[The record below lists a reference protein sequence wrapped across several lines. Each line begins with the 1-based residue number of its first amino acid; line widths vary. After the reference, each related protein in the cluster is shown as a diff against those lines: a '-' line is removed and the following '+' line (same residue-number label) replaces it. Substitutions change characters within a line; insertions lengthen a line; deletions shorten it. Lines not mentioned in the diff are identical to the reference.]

1 MSSVAVRPQGCL
13 KQLPEDF
20 VVEEIPAY
28 IPSGDGEHL
37 YLWIEKRDFPAEQL
51 LRHVARSLE
60 ISQSDIG
67 CAGMKD
73 RRAVTRQWL
82 SVPAKAVDRIPL
94 LESDRVSVLD
104 NRRHGNKLRTGHLAG
119 NRFTILVRTL
129 GNSGA
134 DDEPVSEPVLETLQP
149 ALERMRQLGFAN
161 YFGDQRFGRDGE
173 TLLLGYDLLAGRKTP
188 RDIPYSRRK
197 FLLKLALSSVQS
209 DLFNQTL
216 AARIDDQ
223 LIATVLPGDVM
234 EVVASGGKFTVDDV
248 AAEQIRCAAG
258 ETALTG
264 PMFGLKMKQ
273 PTGEPALREA
283 RILEQSGLTLDSF
296 GGFGDLLSGT
306 RRRYLIRPGELTAAA
321 EVAGIRLQFTLPA
334 GVYATTLVDELFET
348 HERETAISDG
358 TSDLPSSD
366 VPPPP
371 SD

>member
-1 MSSVAVRPQGCL
+1 M
-13 KQLPEDF
+13 
-20 VVEEIPAY
+20 VEEIPAY

-37 YLWIEKRDFPAEQL
+37 YLWIEKRDFPAERL

-82 SVPAKAVDRIPL
+82 SIPAKALDRIPL

-104 NRRHGNKLRTGHLAG
+104 QRRHGNKLRTGHLAG

-134 DDEPVSEPVLETLQP
+134 DNELDAASVLETLQP
-149 ALERMRQLGFAN
+149 ALARLRQLGFAN

-216 AARIDDQ
+216 AARINDL

-234 EVVASGGKFTVDDV
+234 EVVASGGKFIVDDV
-248 AAEQIRCAAG
+248 AAEEARCAAG

-306 RRRYLIRPGELTAAA
+306 RRRYLIRPGELTATA
-321 EVAGIRLQFTLPA
+321 EAAGIRLQFTLPA

-358 TSDLPSSD
+358 TSDLPPSD